1 MQMEN
6 CSIKY
11 AFGFFMA
18 IALHTIAFAQKDSTI
33 RRLEPASL
41 PGVELNYIYQKSH
54 GFEVGINYLTA
65 KSKMSKVN
73 WSLYEYGP
81 SIASEFIF
89 YNESL
94 IVGPKLSYR
103 HYNFF
108 KKFPG
113 IGYTFKANAIYYISK
128 DEQDL
133 NFTPEVGLS
142 WVSLLNVYYGYN
154 ISLTDN
160 AIEGISRHK
169 LTVSVNLNAAL
180 LLHSLPSAMGY

>member
-1 MQMEN
+1 MEN
-6 CSIKY
+6 YSIKY
-11 AFGFFMA
+11 VLSFLLA
-18 IALHTIAFAQKDSTI
+18 IALHTIAFAQIDSTVK
-33 RRLEPASL
+33 RLEPVSL
-41 PGVELNYIYQKSH
+41 PGVELNYIYQQSH

-81 SIASEFIF
+81 SIASEFIL
-89 YNESL
+89 YKESL

-128 DEQDL
+128 DEQEL
-133 NFTPEVGLS
+133 TFTPEVGLS
-142 WVSLLNVYYGYN
+142 WVSLINVYYGYN
-154 ISLTDN
+154 LFLSDN
-160 AIEGISRHK
+160 PVEGISRHK

-180 LLHSLPSAMGY
+180 LLHSLPSVMGY

>member
-1 MQMEN
+1 MEN
-6 CSIKY
+6 IKGKY
-11 AFGFFMA
+11 FLILFFATALPAF
-18 IALHTIAFAQKDSTI
+18 AFAQKDSTI

-41 PGVELNYIYQKSH
+41 PGVELNYIYQQSH

-94 IVGPKLSYR
+94 IAGPKLSYR

-128 DEQDL
+128 DAQDL

-160 AIEGISRHK
+160 PIEGISRHK
-169 LTVSVNLNAAL
+169 LTVSINLNAAL
-180 LLHSLPSAMGY
+180 LLHCLPSVMTY